1 MANVIA
7 VIWDFDKTLIN
18 GYMQDPIFKRYNV
31 NGKDFWIDNDKSIDN
46 YLEKSVKVN
55 KDTFYLNNFINQAKS
70 AGKFEGLNNAILR
83 ECGGELEFFPGVEE
97 FFKETKNM
105 FQDDSKYSEY
115 NIHVEHYIVST
126 GFAEEIRGSTIMEH
140 VEGIWGCEL
149 IESDFDGKKVIGEV
163 GYTIDNTTKTRAIFE
178 INKGINKGIPG
189 IDVNS
194 KIPEEHRRVPF
205 NQMIYIA
212 DGPSDVPAFSVVNKG
227 GGYTFAV
234 YPKGDKEGLAQVE
247 QLRAD
252 GRVKMYSEADY
263 SSGTLANM
271 LLKMK
276 IQEIGDRIYHRE
288 REKLSSS
295 ISSSPKHII

>member
-1 MANVIA
+1 
-7 VIWDFDKTLIN
+7 
-18 GYMQDPIFKRYNV
+18 
-31 NGKDFWIDNDKSIDN
+31 
-46 YLEKSVKVN
+46 
-55 KDTFYLNNFINQAKS
+55 
-70 AGKFEGLNNAILR
+70 
-83 ECGGELEFFPGVEE
+83 
-97 FFKETKNM
+97 
-105 FQDDSKYSEY
+105 
-115 NIHVEHYIVST
+115 
-126 GFAEEIRGSTIMEH
+126 MEH